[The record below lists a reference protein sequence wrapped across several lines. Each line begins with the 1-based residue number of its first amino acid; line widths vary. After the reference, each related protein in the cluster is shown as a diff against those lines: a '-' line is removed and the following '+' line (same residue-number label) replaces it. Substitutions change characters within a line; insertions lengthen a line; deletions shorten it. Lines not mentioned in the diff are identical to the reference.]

1 MDNIRVSVALASY
14 NGMQHIGEQITTIL
28 NNLSSYDELVISDD
42 GSTDETIEIIK
53 SFQSKDKRIKLFYG
67 NGKGVKH
74 NFSTALSNCR
84 GQYIFLC
91 DQDDVWFEN
100 KVSVLIEYLDKHD
113 LVVHDCIVTDE
124 DPNDVIYNS
133 YFTYKKSGPGVI
145 KNIIQNTY
153 IGCCM
158 AFSRELLKKIL
169 PIPERIAMHDQ
180 WIGILNDVYF
190 KNTLFLNQ
198 PLIYYRRSGNNVS
211 SFNHYP
217 LSRMVLNRILFIQEL
232 LKKVSAR

>member
-100 KVSVLIEYLDKHD
+100 RSSPKCWCKLNSANLSFHKLKH
-113 LVVHDCIVTDE
+113 TG
-124 DPNDVIYNS
+124 
-133 YFTYKKSGPGVI
+133 F
-145 KNIIQNTY
+145 
-153 IGCCM
+153 
-158 AFSRELLKKIL
+158 F
-169 PIPERIAMHDQ
+169 
-180 WIGILNDVYF
+180 
-190 KNTLFLNQ
+190 
-198 PLIYYRRSGNNVS
+198 
-211 SFNHYP
+211 
-217 LSRMVLNRILFIQEL
+217 
-232 LKKVSAR
+232 